1 MGFFGL
7 GTIYTPIGLD
17 VGAGSIRM
25 VQLARTS
32 AGLKLAASGVY
43 ELPIDLPASGPER
56 SIEVQRGCRKLL
68 EAAPFRGRRVVS
80 CIPNSITRYK
90 SVRFPCMPVRELQQA
105 AAWEGPGLL
114 QLTDQPANIQCIH
127 AGEVRQGEE
136 ARAEVILVAVTEAD
150 LDEHMRMLLDSGL
163 KPVAL
168 DATPTTL
175 ARAFSQ
181 VFRRQRDAE
190 QVRVVLDVGVSC
202 SKVVILR
209 GRQIMFFKTISIGG
223 GAFNKAVASHL
234 NLSPADAS
242 DLRRRLARQR
252 DGAGAAGAGGAGE
265 SPLFGGAMSESVQ
278 RSVYETV
285 RPLMGELAKEVG
297 LCLRYYSVTFRG
309 SRPGS
314 LHLTG
319 GEGAVPELTQ
329 ILADQLNMEVQATD
343 PMRGIDTTGQD
354 LLIERRGT
362 LSEWTIATGL
372 ALRPVGGVTLEGKAA
387 A

>member
-1 MGFFGL
+1 MGLFGL

-43 ELPIDLPASGPER
+43 ELPIDLPVTGPER
-56 SIEVQRGCRKLL
+56 SVEIQRGCRKLL
-68 EAAPFRGRRVVS
+68 ESAPFRGRRVVS

-90 SVRFPCMPVRELQQA
+90 SVRFPSMPTRELQQA

-136 ARAEVILVAVTEAD
+136 TRAEVILVAVTEAD
-150 LDEHMRMLLDSGL
+150 LDEHMRTLLESGL
-163 KPVAL
+163 KPVAI

-242 DLRRRLARQR
+242 DLRRRLVRQR
-252 DGAGAAGAGGAGE
+252 EAAPGGE

-278 RSVYETV
+278 RSVFETV

-329 ILADQLNMEVQATD
+329 ILADHLSMEVQATD

-372 ALRPVGGVTLEGKAA
+372 ALRPVGGATPEGKAA